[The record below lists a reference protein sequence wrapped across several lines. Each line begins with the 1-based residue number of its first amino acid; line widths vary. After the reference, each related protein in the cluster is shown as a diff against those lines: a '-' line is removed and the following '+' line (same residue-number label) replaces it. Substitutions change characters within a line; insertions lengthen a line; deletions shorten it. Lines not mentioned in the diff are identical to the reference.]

1 MGSAHGPFYA
11 ASLTFPRN
19 LSLPSTRP
27 FYSARKQLG
36 SLPGHAVTA
45 KLRCTPSEACASP
58 QGADRTTRERPGG
71 TVPPETPSSQ
81 QPAWE
86 KRWGPCVFQQ
96 REALSEQLAA
106 LAGPSWALGGHPLG
120 SRTYLWPNAFLCWLM
135 WHHPAPCGGLRD
147 ALTVA
152 LTARPCPVWP
162 GDAGISAHRLQ
173 QEIYFLWRAV
183 RPAAERVSECPCWEG
198 GGRCGGAVY
207 TLCPSLEHVQP
218 TARCPQ
224 KRLRRESGNMA
235 QQGVGFHMAWP
246 RLQDAVALQPLVAAG
261 VGGLCVNVRR
271 VLHCSIWMPK
281 LYSAVKVN

>member
-45 KLRCTPSEACASP
+45 KLWCTPSEACASP

-86 KRWGPCVFQQ
+86 KRWGPCMFQQ

-106 LAGPSWALGGHPLG
+106 LAGPSWTLGGHPLG
-120 SRTYLWPNAFLCWLM
+120 SRTYLWPIAFLCWLM
-135 WHHPAPCGGLRD
+135 WHHPAPCWGLRD

-162 GDAGISAHRLQ
+162 GDAGISTHRLQ
-173 QEIYFLWRAV
+173 QEICFLWCAV

-207 TLCPSLEHVQP
+207 TLCPSLEHAADSEVPTEAAAQRVGEHG
-218 TARCPQ
+218 TARGGFPHGLAEAARCCCPAAA
-224 KRLRRESGNMA
+224 RGSRGGWSLCECS
-235 QQGVGFHMAWP
+235 QGF
-246 RLQDAVALQPLVAAG
+246 ALQYLDAKAIQ
-261 VGGLCVNVRR
+261 CRK
-271 VLHCSIWMPK
+271 S
-281 LYSAVKVN
+281 